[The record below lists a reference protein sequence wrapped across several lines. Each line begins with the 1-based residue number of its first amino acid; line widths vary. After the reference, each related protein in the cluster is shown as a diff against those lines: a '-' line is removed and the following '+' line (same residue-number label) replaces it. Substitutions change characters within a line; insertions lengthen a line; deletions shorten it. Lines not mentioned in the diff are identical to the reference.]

1 MRSRLL
7 LQLINAKP
15 SQPRNHPSQAGFSLA
30 MTLFI
35 ILTVILGS
43 VAMAS
48 RTTLGNLGAAFQGE
62 SREAREAAEAG
73 LATVI
78 STLNQEPNRKMLV
91 STVPLNSWTAANTSL
106 QNPCAASG
114 VTPTAAAINFKNGGV
129 STIAGNANRRF
140 VLRSVEVKNS
150 DRSRRFFSNAAGT
163 SSNTGSYIDSL
174 INLDSPANVGYIA
187 VTVEGQVLNANGQ
200 VATATVTREF
210 QVVPKCCKLSFG
222 TVAGQPAHG
231 NDPRSCDNSF
241 PRLLVG
247 AALEQP
253 QIGSPPTTVP
263 PGGVTFAD
271 SGAQLRVQNEGATT
285 VSANKPPDIICL
297 TRSTCPGVTGPI
309 DSSVPVR
316 GVGIRL
322 PALPVYP
329 PCPAGQ
335 TCTGNS
341 GGINITSNSIC
352 ESNNQVVTIVGTG
365 NFTCTNTEVATA
377 RDYLRVNDSNTG
389 IQLCNTTNTNLSAPG
404 ANGEPN
410 LSTAIVSGSCSST
423 INDFCARTGTS
434 AADYAYHCRV
444 RSLTVSDNTRN
455 NNETNRRQ
463 NNTFVIDSSRAPIFL
478 YLNSEWN
485 AGNVTTVNNWDDG
498 QIQHVKCATPTSGNT
513 ACATRALPDDS
524 SRAAIYS
531 NRQINVQVGDDGY
544 IRDLFMYLP
553 YGTLTLREDPDADD
567 NPFGMPNYRGS
578 LWVNNLSMGTGNRP
592 GYNTQIAVPPLS
604 GSFYGLTN
612 SAAQPFRLPIFDWVA
627 RSSSSTSLF

>member
-1 MRSRLL
+1 MRARILL
-7 LQLINAKP
+7 LLISSKSSLA
-15 SQPRNHPSQAGFSLA
+15 RNQATQAGFSLA
-30 MTLFI
+30 MALFV

-43 VAMAS
+43 VALAS
-48 RTTLGNLGAAFQGE
+48 RATLGNLTAAFQGE

-91 STVPLNSWTAANTSL
+91 STVALNSWAASNTSL
-106 QNPCAASG
+106 QNPCAAAG
-114 VTPTAAAINFKNGGV
+114 TTPTATAINFKNG
-129 STIAGNANRRF
+129 STNTIAGNSNRRF
-140 VLRSVEVKNS
+140 IVRSVEVKNS
-150 DRSRRFFSNAAGT
+150 DRTRRFFSNSAGST
-163 SSNTGSYIDSL
+163 SNTGSYNDSL
-174 INLDSPANVGYIA
+174 INLDNAANVGYIA
-187 VTVEGQVLNANGQ
+187 VTVEGQVQNSGGQ
-200 VATATVTREF
+200 VAKATVTREF

-222 TVAGQPAHG
+222 TITGLPAHG

-253 QIGSPPTTVP
+253 QIDSPPRTVP

-285 VSANKPPDIICL
+285 VSANKPPNIICL

-309 DSSVPVR
+309 DSSVPIR
-316 GVGIRL
+316 GVGVRL
-322 PALPVYP
+322 PQLPAYP
-329 PCPAGQ
+329 ACPVGQ

-341 GGINITSNSIC
+341 GGIDITSNSIC
-352 ESNNQVVTIVGTG
+352 ASNGQVVTIVGTG
-365 NFTCTNTEVATA
+365 SFTCTNAEVTNS
-377 RDYLRVNDSNTG
+377 RDYLRVNDANTG
-389 IQLCNTTNTNLSAPG
+389 IQLCNTTNTNLNAPG
-404 ANGEPN
+404 TNGEPI
-410 LSTAIVSGSCSST
+410 LSTAIVPGSCSTT
-423 INDFCARTGTS
+423 INNFCTRTGTS
-434 AADYAYHCRV
+434 AADYAYHCRI

-455 NNETNRRQ
+455 NNEANRRQ
-463 NNTFVIDSSRAPIFL
+463 NNTFVIDTSRAPIYL

-485 AGNVTTVNNWDDG
+485 AGNITTVNNWDDG
-498 QIQHVKCATPTSGNT
+498 QIQHVKCATPTTGNT

-531 NRQINVQVGDDGY
+531 NREINVQVGDDGY

-553 YGTLTLREDPDADD
+553 YGTLTLREDPDFDD

-604 GSFYGLTN
+604 GSFFGLTN

>member
-1 MRSRLL
+1 M
-7 LQLINAKP
+7 A
-15 SQPRNHPSQAGFSLA
+15 
-30 MTLFI
+30 LFV

-48 RTTLGNLGAAFQGE
+48 RATLGNLSAAFQGE

-78 STLNQEPNRKMLV
+78 STLNQEANRKLLV
-91 STVPLNSWTAANTSL
+91 SAVPLNSWAASNTSL
-106 QNPCAASG
+106 QNPCAAAG
-114 VTPTAAAINFKNGGV
+114 TAPTATAINFRNGAV
-129 STIAGNANRRF
+129 NTIAGNANRRF
-140 VLRSVEVKNS
+140 VLRSVEIKNS
-150 DRSRRFFSNAAGT
+150 TRNQRFISNSAGT
-163 SSNTGSYIDSL
+163 SSNTGSYSDSL
-174 INLDSPANVGYIA
+174 VNLDNAANVGYIA
-187 VTVEGQVLNANGQ
+187 LTIEGQVLNAGGQ
-200 VATATVTREF
+200 VSTATVTREF
-210 QVVPKCCKLSFG
+210 QVVPKCCKISFG
-222 TVAGQPAHG
+222 TITGLPAHG
-231 NDPRSCDNSF
+231 NDPRACDNSF

-253 QIGSPPTTVP
+253 GVGSPPVAVP
-263 PGGVTFAD
+263 PGGVSFAD
-271 SGAQLRVQNEGATT
+271 SGAQLRVQNDGSTS

-297 TRSTCPGVTGPI
+297 TRSICPGVTGPI
-309 DSSVPVR
+309 DGSVPVR

-329 PCPAGQ
+329 ACPAGQ
-335 TCTGNS
+335 TCTGSS
-341 GGINITSNSIC
+341 GGIAITSNSIC
-352 ESNNQVVTIVGTG
+352 ENTGQQVAIVGNTG
-365 NFTCTNTEVATA
+365 TQTCTQAQVNNGK
-377 RDYLRVNDSNTG
+377 DYLRVNDTNTG
-389 IQLCNTTNTNLSAPG
+389 IELCNTTNTNLAAPG

-410 LSTAIVSGSCSST
+410 LSTVIVSGSCT
-423 INDFCARTGTS
+423 PATGQPNINNSCARTGSS
-434 AADYAYHCRV
+434 AADFAYHCRIS
-444 RSLTVSDNTRN
+444 SLTVSDNTLN

-463 NNTFVIDSSRAPIFL
+463 NNTFVIDSSRAPIYL

-553 YGTLTLREDPDADD
+553 YGTLTLREDPDSDD

-578 LWVNNLSMGTGNRP
+578 LWVNNLSMGTGARA

-627 RSSSSTSLF
+627 RSSASTSLF

>member
-1 MRSRLL
+1 M
-7 LQLINAKP
+7 A
-15 SQPRNHPSQAGFSLA
+15 
-30 MTLFI
+30 LFV

-48 RTTLGNLGAAFQGE
+48 RTTLGNLSAAFQGE

-78 STLNQEPNRKMLV
+78 STLNQEPNRKLLV
-91 STVPLNSWTAANTSL
+91 SAVPLNSWAAGDTSL
-106 QNPCAASG
+106 QNPCAADG
-114 VTPTAAAINFKNGGV
+114 TAPTATAINFRNGAV
-129 STIAGNANRRF
+129 NTIAGNANRRF
-140 VLRSVEVKNS
+140 VLRSVEIKNS
-150 DRSRRFFSNAAGT
+150 NRNQRFFSNSAGA
-163 SSNTGSYIDSL
+163 SSNTGSYNDSL
-174 INLDSPANVGYIA
+174 INLDNAANVGYIA
-187 VTVEGQVLNANGQ
+187 LTIEGQVLNAGGQ

-210 QVVPKCCKLSFG
+210 QVVPKCCKISFG
-222 TVAGQPAHG
+222 TITGLPAHG
-231 NDPRSCDNSF
+231 NDPRACDNSF

-253 QIGSPPTTVP
+253 GVGSPPVAVP

-271 SGAQLRVQNEGATT
+271 SGAQLRVQNEGATS

-297 TRSTCPGVTGPI
+297 TRGTCPGVSGPI
-309 DSSVPVR
+309 DGSVPVR
-316 GVGIRL
+316 GVGVRL

-329 PCPAGQ
+329 PCPSGQ
-335 TCTGNS
+335 TCPGTS
-341 GGINITSNSIC
+341 DGIAITSNSIC
-352 ESNNQVVTIVGTG
+352 SSAGEVVNIVGNG
-365 NFTCTNTEVATA
+365 NFTCTNTEVANS
-377 RDYLRVNDSNTG
+377 RDYLRVNDANTG
-389 IQLCNTTNTNLSAPG
+389 IQLCNTTNTNLNAPG
-404 ANGEPN
+404 TNGEPN
-410 LSTAIVSGSCSST
+410 LSTTIVNGSCSGA
-423 INDFCARTGTS
+423 INSFCARTGSS
-434 AADYAYHCRV
+434 AADYAYHCRI
-444 RSLTVSDNTRN
+444 RSLTVSDDTRN

-463 NNTFVIDSSRAPIFL
+463 NNTFVIDSSRAPIYL

-485 AGNVTTVNNWDDG
+485 AGNITTVDNWDDG

-531 NRQINVQVGDDGY
+531 NREINVQVGDDGY

-578 LWVNNLSMGTGNRP
+578 LWVNNLSMGTGARP

-627 RSSSSTSLF
+627 RSSASTSLF